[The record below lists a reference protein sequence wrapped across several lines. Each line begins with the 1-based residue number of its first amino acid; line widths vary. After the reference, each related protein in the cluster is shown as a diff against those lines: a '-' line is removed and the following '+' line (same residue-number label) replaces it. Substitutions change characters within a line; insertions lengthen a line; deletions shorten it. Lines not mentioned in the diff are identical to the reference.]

1 MTSLLFF
8 TDADEAL
15 VVTDT
20 LVADPDENF
29 LYHANKAAALP
40 SRNMIIA
47 GTGAAEVYLRWM
59 RLVDDQSG
67 AMDIDS
73 LNIHAPQRLQA
84 IWAEVRDEIPVL
96 AEQTATIY
104 HFGFAN
110 QRRGDIHAYA
120 YRSENGFSSERLAY
134 GLALK
139 PAMSVKDLEG
149 INYADFPAQSPAIM
163 RRQAKIEAAKPKGV
177 RVLIGGNVKAVH
189 LNRSGFTLY
198 TIGSL

>member
-20 LVADPDENF
+20 IVADPQGN
-29 LYHANKAAALP
+29 LLHHARKASALP

-47 GTGAAEVYLRWM
+47 GTGAEALYLRWISF
-59 RLVDDQSG
+59 VDDQGG
-67 AMDIDS
+67 ALDVDS
-73 LNIHAPQRLQA
+73 LNLHAPQRLQA
-84 IWAEVRDEIPVL
+84 IWAEVRDEIPALV
-96 AEQTATIY
+96 EQTATIY

-110 QRRGDIHAYA
+110 QGRGDIHAYA

-139 PAMSVKDLEG
+139 PAMSVDDLEG
-149 INYADFPAQSPAIM
+149 IDYADFPAQSPAIM
-163 RRQAKIEAAKPKGV
+163 RRQADIEATKPKGV
-177 RVLIGGNVKAVH
+177 RVLIGGHVNAIR
-189 LNRSGFTLY
+189 LNRYGFSSY
-198 TIGSL
+198 TIGNV